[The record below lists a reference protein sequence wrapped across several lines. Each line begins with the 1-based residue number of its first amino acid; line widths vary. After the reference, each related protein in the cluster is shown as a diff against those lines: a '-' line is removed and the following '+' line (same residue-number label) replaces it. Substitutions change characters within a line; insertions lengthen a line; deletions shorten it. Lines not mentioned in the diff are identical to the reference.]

1 MLRRLAG
8 VKMKGEA
15 YAYADIRIGVV
26 GIEQTPPLVKFEF
39 D

>member
-15 YAYADIRIGVV
+15 YMRADIRIGAV
-26 GIEQTPPLVKFEF
+26 GIEQTPPDPKFEF
-39 D
+39 